1 MKQGHAYLQVWNVI
15 TDLVSFVEKMIN
27 LFKIKGQKKDDA
39 ATANGKPA
47 ARKQSP
53 GELRLHKGWSSWKQ
67 SCSAV
72 RFVSDLF
79 LHTQRHDGDVVLH
92 NLSIYS
98 SQLACIY
105 HVIHTRC
112 AVHCCTMLL
121 TTVILHC
128 FCQILPN
135 STFPRP
141 PRSLFR
147 MARMI

>member
-15 TDLVSFVEKMIN
+15 TDLASFVEKMIN

-79 LHTQRHDGDVVLH
+79 LHTQRHDGDVVVH
-92 NLSIYS
+92 NLSLKIF
-98 SQLACIY
+98 I
-105 HVIHTRC
+105 
-112 AVHCCTMLL
+112 
-121 TTVILHC
+121 
-128 FCQILPN
+128 F
-135 STFPRP
+135 F
-141 PRSLFR
+141 
-147 MARMI
+147 

>member
-1 MKQGHAYLQVWNVI
+1 MQSHAYLQVWNVI
-15 TDLVSFVEKMIN
+15 TDLASFVEKMIN

-79 LHTQRHDGDVVLH
+79 LHTQRHDGDVVVH
-92 NLSIYS
+92 NLSLKIF
-98 SQLACIY
+98 I
-105 HVIHTRC
+105 
-112 AVHCCTMLL
+112 
-121 TTVILHC
+121 
-128 FCQILPN
+128 F
-135 STFPRP
+135 F
-141 PRSLFR
+141 
-147 MARMI
+147 